1 MSGNVFAIGLSGL
14 NAARLA
20 LSTTGHNITNV
31 GTEGFTR
38 QEIVQKPA
46 VAQNTGA
53 GFIGTGV
60 EVTTVKRLYNQF
72 LEIQRLNAQSQQ
84 SYLDTFANQAT
95 QIDNLLADPTSGL
108 SPALQGF
115 FTGVADLAAN
125 PSSVPSRQSM
135 LSSAEALQSRFQA
148 IDARFTDLRNGVSG
162 QISATVDLINTLATT
177 IADVNRQLIAAGSSQ
192 VQPANDLLD
201 HRGQLV
207 TELNKL
213 IKTSTVTQ
221 ADGSFNV
228 FIGNGQSLVAGD
240 RVMRLSAE
248 PSSEDPDAVDISVS
262 MGQGF
267 AVLPPDVIE
276 GGELGALVTFRDGLL
291 NDTQNGFGRVALALA
306 TSFNTQHRLGQD
318 LTGVLGGDFFTAPV
332 PVVSPGTDNTGDGFI
347 SASVSDISG
356 ITNSD
361 YRLTLAGGNFTVTRI
376 SDGNQTVSTTLPLV
390 VDGLTI
396 NLASGT
402 PQDGDSYLIMPTRYS
417 ARDLRVGVHDTA
429 KIAAAAPVRTAAL
442 VTNGGNAKISA
453 GVVTSVADIPLPT
466 GVTLTYA
473 AATNEFNV
481 SGAVPAA
488 GPFTY
493 TEGSTIS
500 FNGISFAITGTPVE
514 GDTFTI
520 SNNTAGVADNR
531 NALALSRLQTRNI
544 IGGTASYQG
553 SYSQMVSDVGN
564 TTQELQVQLKAQDTL
579 TRQTV
584 EAEQSFSGVNLDEEA
599 ANLIRNQQAYQASA
613 KVLQIASSLFQSVLE
628 LGR

>member
-1 MSGNVFAIGLSGL
+1 MSGNIFSIGLSGL

-31 GTEGFTR
+31 GTDGFTR

-53 GFIGTGV
+53 GFVGTGV

-84 SYLDTFANQAT
+84 SYLDTFVTQAS

-162 QISATVDLINTLATT
+162 QISASVELINTLATS
-177 IADVNRQLIAAGSSQ
+177 IADVNRQLVSAGSSQ

-201 HRGQLV
+201 HRSQLV
-207 TELNKL
+207 TQLNQL
-213 IKTSTVTQ
+213 IQTSTVTQ

-240 RVMRLSAE
+240 RVMTLGAVQSA
-248 PSSEDPDAVDISVS
+248 EDPDAIDVTLS

-267 AVLPPDVIE
+267 AVLPPDLLE
-276 GGELGALVTFRDGLL
+276 GGELGALLAFRDGLL
-291 NDTQNGFGRVALALA
+291 TDAQNGFGRVALALA

-318 LTGVLGGDFFTAPV
+318 LGGALGGDFFVAPV
-332 PVVSPGTDNTGDGFI
+332 PAVRSRETNTGDAFVT
-347 SASVSDISG
+347 ATVTDISDVS
-356 ITNSD
+356 NSD
-361 YRLTLAGGNFTVTRI
+361 YRLAYAGGNFTVTRI
-376 SDGNQTVSTTLPLV
+376 SDGSQTVSGTLPQV
-390 VDGLTI
+390 IDGLTI
-396 NLASGT
+396 DIASGS
-402 PQDGDSYLIMPTRYS
+402 PQDGDSFLIMPTRYA
-417 ARDLRVGVHDTA
+417 ARDLRVAVRDTS
-429 KIAAAAPVRTAAL
+429 KIAAAAPVRTAAP

-453 GVVTSVADIPLPT
+453 GVVTSVAGLPLPA
-466 GVTLTYA
+466 GVTLTYIA
-473 AATNEFNV
+473 ASNEFDV
-481 SGAVPAA
+481 TGAVPGV

-493 TEGSTIS
+493 SEGATIS
-500 FNGISFAITGTPVE
+500 FNGISFSITGTPVE

-531 NALALSRLQTRNI
+531 NALILSQLQSKNI

-553 SYSQMVSDVGN
+553 SYSQIVSDVGN
-564 TTQELQVQLKAQDTL
+564 TTQELQVQLQAQDTL

-599 ANLIRNQQAYQASA
+599 ANLIRHQQAYQASA

-628 LGR
+628 LG

>member
-1 MSGNVFAIGLSGL
+1 MSGNIFAIGISGL

-20 LSTTGHNITNV
+20 LATTGHNITNV

-38 QEIVQKPA
+38 QEIVQKPS

-53 GFIGTGV
+53 GFVGTGV
-60 EVTTVKRLYNQF
+60 EVNTVKRLYNQF

-84 SYLDTFANQAT
+84 SYLDTFVTQAT

-125 PSSVPSRQSM
+125 PSSIPSRQSM

-162 QISATVDLINTLATT
+162 QIGATVELINTLAGT
-177 IADVNRQLIAAGSSQ
+177 IADVNRQLISAGSSEI
-192 VQPANDLLD
+192 QPANDLLD
-201 HRGQLV
+201 QRGQLV
-207 TELNKL
+207 TQLNRL
-213 IKTSTVTQ
+213 VKTTTVTQ

-228 FIGNGQSLVAGD
+228 FIGNGQSLVTGD
-240 RVMRLSAE
+240 RVMTLAAE
-248 PSSEDPDAVDISVS
+248 PSAEDADAIDVTLA
-262 MGQGF
+262 MGQGTT
-267 AVLPPDVIE
+267 VLPPDLLE
-276 GGELGALVTFRDGLL
+276 GGELGAVLAFRDGLL
-291 NDTQNGFGRVALALA
+291 TDAQNGFGRVALALA

-318 LTGVLGGDFFTAPV
+318 LNGTLGGDFFTAPL
-332 PVVSPGTDNTGDGFI
+332 PVVSSRADNTGDAFVT
-347 SASVSDISG
+347 ATVSDINAV
-356 ITNSD
+356 TASD
-361 YRLTLAGGNFTVTRI
+361 YRLTYAGGNFNVTRL
-376 SDGNQTVSTTLPLV
+376 SDGSQSVSAILPQV

-396 NLASGT
+396 NVASGT
-402 PQDGDSYLIMPTRYS
+402 PLDGDSYLITPTRYA
-417 ARDLRVGVHDTA
+417 ARDLRVGVRDTVR
-429 KIAAAAPVRTAAL
+429 IAGAAPVRTAAL

-453 GVVTSVADIPLPT
+453 GVVTSVADLPLPA

-473 AATNEFNV
+473 AATNELNV

-493 TEGSTIS
+493 TEGSTIN
-500 FNGISFAITGTPVE
+500 FNGISFAITGTPVD

-531 NALALSRLQTRNI
+531 NALILSRLQSTNI
-544 IGGTASYQG
+544 VGGTASYQG
-553 SYSQMVSDVGN
+553 AYSQVVSAVGN
-564 TTQELQVQLKAQDTL
+564 TTREVQVQLDAQNTL
-579 TRQTV
+579 TRQTE

-613 KVLQIASSLFQSVLE
+613 KVLQIASSLFQSILE
-628 LGR
+628 MGR